1 MEPYDGIKASTF
13 YGRRYKDLESAIGD
27 LEDDDRQIDLTIIP
41 PSPDYE
47 TDLDDIDEHNIQSDV
62 FPANVPGKIE
72 VFTNDSEYDSDDNI
86 PVASPPRVSEP
97 APPDLLSP
105 SSDSHVVDLELLT
118 NNLENENENVIVAP
132 EQSPDKTFVRA
143 QTCTV
148 AFNNQYVENKV
159 SDKRQINEKQ
169 SKRPF
174 SYPCGLIYD
183 NSETENINARK
194 RYSDP
199 PKIVNVTN
207 SRGKA
212 QVKPFTKESLE
223 RLERRTVQLV
233 REYGFQPKRKL
244 SVEDGS
250 RLPQK
255 YEPFPSSLYGRP
267 LEEIDNFIYD
277 EVL

>member
-1 MEPYDGIKASTF
+1 MS
-13 YGRRYKDLESAIGD
+13 
-27 LEDDDRQIDLTIIP
+27 
-41 PSPDYE
+41 
-47 TDLDDIDEHNIQSDV
+47 
-62 FPANVPGKIE
+62 
-72 VFTNDSEYDSDDNI
+72 
-86 PVASPPRVSEP
+86 SPPRVSEP
-97 APPDLLSP
+97 APPDLLSS
-105 SSDSHVVDLELLT
+105 SSDSHVVELEFPT
-118 NNLENENENVIVAP
+118 DVNNLDNENNINVPSELSP
-132 EQSPDKTFVRA
+132 EKSFFGT

-148 AFNNQYVENKV
+148 AVNNQYVQNKN
-159 SDKRQINEKQ
+159 SDKNQKQ

-174 SYPCGLIYD
+174 SYPCGPVYD
-183 NSETENINARK
+183 NTDADDANIRK

-277 EVL
+277 EDTCGSSETELKKNDYINQHKTGLKVLPKYLKFKANASSIAARHFLLGSLMFP

>member
-1 MEPYDGIKASTF
+1 MS
-13 YGRRYKDLESAIGD
+13 
-27 LEDDDRQIDLTIIP
+27 
-41 PSPDYE
+41 
-47 TDLDDIDEHNIQSDV
+47 
-62 FPANVPGKIE
+62 
-72 VFTNDSEYDSDDNI
+72 
-86 PVASPPRVSEP
+86 SPPRVSEP
-97 APPDLLSP
+97 APPDLLSS
-105 SSDSHVVDLELLT
+105 SSDSHVELEFPT
-118 NNLENENENVIVAP
+118 NVNVENKNKNVTAPLEQCLN
-132 EQSPDKTFVRA
+132 KTFIGTP
-143 QTCTV
+143 TCTV
-148 AFNNQYVENKV
+148 AVNNQYVETTEY
-159 SDKRQINEKQ
+159 DKHQITGKQ

-174 SYPCGLIYD
+174 SYPCGLVCD
-183 NSETENINARK
+183 NAESAVADSRK

-250 RLPQK
+250 RLPPK

-277 EVL
+277 EILFFSNSGGMEIIKLSYMSTDEQFGGIY